1 MKRIAVILILY
12 FSIARAQDASTPQVK
27 NKLSLTYGI
36 IFIQPDEINNHITGS
51 NDALGSSARIIESL
65 PEASVLYSIRPKE
78 ESQIITA
85 RVGRLYIT
93 RVYDVSIPE
102 TTTSPTSVASTTGT
116 IKETYT
122 IYPLSL
128 GVGMASKSFGSQ
140 EQFELIYGLGYIDE
154 DQSYFSSTGAYSTH
168 SRTLSSSAYG
178 FRLAGSTTVEFSERL
193 GLSLEASYRYLVFSD
208 YQDQVTGRIQ
218 NMKFNTSGFGGSIGL
233 SILF

>member
-1 MKRIAVILILY
+1 MKRIAVILILC
-12 FSIARAQDASTPQVK
+12 FSIARAQDASTPLVK

-51 NDALGSSARIIESL
+51 NDALGSSTKIIESL
-65 PEASVLYSIRPKE
+65 PEASVLFSIRPRE
-78 ESQIITA
+78 DSQIITA
-85 RVGRLYIT
+85 RVGHMYIT
-93 RVYDVSIPE
+93 RIYDVSIPE
-102 TTTSPTSVASTTGT
+102 TTTSSTSVASTTGT

-122 IYPLSL
+122 MYPLSL

-140 EQFELIYGLGYIDE
+140 AQFEFIYGLCYIDE
-154 DQSYFSSTGAYSTH
+154 NQSYYSSTGAYTSH

-178 FRLAGSTTVEFSERL
+178 FRLAGSTTVEFSERI
-193 GLSLEASYRYLVFSD
+193 GLTLEASYRYLVFSD

>member
-1 MKRIAVILILY
+1 MKRIVIILILY
-12 FSIARAQDASTPQVK
+12 FSIARAQDASAPLVK

-85 RVGRLYIT
+85 RVGRMYIT
-93 RVYDVSIPE
+93 RIYDVSIPE
-102 TTTSPTSVASTTGT
+102 TTTSSTSVASTTGT

-122 IYPLSL
+122 MYPMSL
-128 GVGMASKSFGSQ
+128 GVGVASNSFGSQ
-140 EQFELIYGLGYIDE
+140 AQFELIYGLGYIDE
-154 DQSYFSSTGAYSTH
+154 DQSYFSSTGANTTH

-178 FRLAGSTTVEFSERL
+178 FRFAGSTTVEFSERI
-193 GLSLEASYRYLVFSD
+193 GLTMEASYRYLVFSD

-218 NMKFNTSGFGGSIGL
+218 SMKFSTSGLGGSIGL